1 MLTHEQ
7 DGKIEFIERHA
18 DVWNPSTSE
27 ASSQEALALV

>member
-7 DGKIEFIERHA
+7 DGKIEFIEHDA
-18 DVWNPSTSE
+18 NVWSASTSQ